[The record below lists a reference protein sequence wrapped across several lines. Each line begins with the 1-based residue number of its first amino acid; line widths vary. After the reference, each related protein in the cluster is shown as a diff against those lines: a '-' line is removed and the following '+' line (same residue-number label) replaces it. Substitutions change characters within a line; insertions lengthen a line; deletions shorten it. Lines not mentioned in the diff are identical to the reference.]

1 MPKTAFEPSSTS
13 IVPHGNRR
21 PALLVGGAQHFFVRL
36 FRLELLGIF
45 VQPMVVLWLTHTHT
59 KVGVRVCYI
68 KRIVHTVVAK
78 EFVQRNICYIHT
90 YIVSV
95 LIRSQRHFEH
105 LAPLRS
111 KRNLLS
117 SVNSAL
123 INFLLTTELHIN

>member
-21 PALLVGGAQHFFVRL
+21 PALFVGGAQHFFVRL

-78 EFVQRNICYIHT
+78 EFVQRNTCNIHT

-95 LIRSQRHFEH
+95 LIRFRRFEH

-117 SVNSAL
+117 SVNPAL
-123 INFLLTTELHIN
+123 INFQLTTSYI